1 MTPRADSLRAGARRG
16 AEAPVDLSQH
26 ARRLPAYSACMD
38 PYKTLLVHYDA
49 GRTSQRRL
57 ETAIQVAALSD
68 AHLICLFALDVQPMP
83 AHAFEAK
90 DFIVE
95 TQKRIRAEQL
105 AAARAGYDEVLRRTG
120 YPNCEWRDNGA
131 DALGAL
137 ALQARY
143 ADLIVIGQQNEEWP
157 SGISKEL
164 ERALPLV
171 TGRPVLV
178 VPYAF
183 EQRDF
188 ARRVMVAWDASR
200 EAARAVRDALPLLSR
215 AGQVHVVTVD
225 ARSTAEGHGEE
236 PGADIALFLAR
247 HGVKVT
253 VSRQDSAGVDIG
265 NVLLSRA
272 ADLQSDLIVSGA
284 WGHSRLQEF
293 VLGGVTRTL
302 LGSMTVP
309 VLMSH

>member
-1 MTPRADSLRAGARRG
+1 MDS
-16 AEAPVDLSQH
+16 
-26 ARRLPAYSACMD
+26 
-38 PYKTLLVHYDA
+38 YKTLLVHYDA

-57 ETAIQVAALSD
+57 ETAIQVAAPSE
-68 AHLICLFALDVQPMP
+68 AHIVCLFALDVHPIP
-83 AHAFEAK
+83 SHAFEAK
-90 DFIVE
+90 DMMIE
-95 TQKRIRAEQL
+95 AQKRIRAEQL

-120 YPNCEWRDNGA
+120 YAKCEWRETSA
-131 DALGAL
+131 DALGAVAL
-137 ALQARY
+137 ASRY
-143 ADLIVIGQQNEEWP
+143 ADLVVIGQQNDEWP
-157 SGISKEL
+157 SGVSNEL
-164 ERALPLV
+164 ERALALT

-183 EQRDF
+183 EQREL
-188 ARRVMVAWDASR
+188 AKRVMVAWDASR
-200 EAARAVRDALPLLSR
+200 EAARAVRDALPLLDR
-215 AGQVHVVTVD
+215 ASQVHVVTVD
-225 ARSTAEGHGEE
+225 ARSTPEGHGEE

>member
-1 MTPRADSLRAGARRG
+1 MKD
-16 AEAPVDLSQH
+16 
-26 ARRLPAYSACMD
+26 
-38 PYKTLLVHYDA
+38 YKTLLVHYDA
-49 GRTSQRRL
+49 GRTAPRRL
-57 ETAIQVAALSD
+57 ETAIQVATMSEAHVICLYALD
-68 AHLICLFALDVQPMP
+68 AHPVPSQ
-83 AHAFEAK
+83 AFEAK
-90 DFIVE
+90 ELIIE
-95 TQKRIRAEQL
+95 TQARIRAEQL
-105 AAARAGYDEVLRRTG
+105 AAARASYEECMRRAGYTK
-120 YPNCEWRDNGA
+120 CEWRDTTE
-131 DALGAL
+131 DALSAL
-137 ALQARY
+137 SVQARY
-143 ADLIVIGQQNEEWP
+143 ADLVVIGQQNDEWP

-164 ERALPLV
+164 ERALPLS

-183 EQRDF
+183 EER
-188 ARRVMVAWDASR
+188 ALGRRVMVAWDASR

-215 AGQVHVVTVD
+215 ASQVHVVTVD
-225 ARSTAEGHGEE
+225 ARATAVGHGEE
-236 PGADIALFLAR
+236 PGADIGLYLAR

-253 VSRQDSAGVDIG
+253 VSRQDSAGVDAG

-302 LGSMTVP
+302 LSSMTVP